1 MNYQKVYDDLIAK
14 CQARQS
20 IDGYKER
27 HHIIPKSLG
36 GSNDPSNL
44 VDLTAREHFVAHFLL
59 AKMHGGNQWLSIK
72 RMRGND
78 DFYINSRL
86 YEVARREVAKATS
99 LRFKGVAKSAETRAK
114 MSAAARR
121 YHGTDLKPVKIKR
134 GEEGYVSPIKGVP
147 RETPWM
153 VGRIPT
159 NKGVPVSDEARKKM
173 SEAGKGKKNTPEHL
187 AKRMESRRLT
197 RIARGQ
203 IRPFIVNGVQ
213 YEDSKIA
220 SSALGVPEPTLKHW
234 AYGKG
239 KPSGKYAHI
248 TEVRWVDAKIS

>member
-14 CQARQS
+14 CQVRQS

-36 GSNDPSNL
+36 GSNDSSNL

-59 AKMHGGNQWLSIK
+59 AKLHGGNQWSSIK

-86 YEVARREVAKATS
+86 YEVARREAAKATS
-99 LRFKGVAKSAETRAK
+99 LRFKGVAKSEETRAK

-147 RETPWM
+147 RPTPWLI
-153 VGRIPT
+153 GTTPA
-159 NKGVPVSDEARKKM
+159 NKGVPASAETRAKL
-173 SEAGKGKKNTPEHL
+173 SAASKGRKNTPEHL

-197 RIARGQ
+197 RMKKGQ

-213 YEDSKIA
+213 YESSKIA
-220 SSALGVPEPTLKHW
+220 SEAVDIPEATLKYW

-239 KPSGKYAHI
+239 RPSKVYSHI